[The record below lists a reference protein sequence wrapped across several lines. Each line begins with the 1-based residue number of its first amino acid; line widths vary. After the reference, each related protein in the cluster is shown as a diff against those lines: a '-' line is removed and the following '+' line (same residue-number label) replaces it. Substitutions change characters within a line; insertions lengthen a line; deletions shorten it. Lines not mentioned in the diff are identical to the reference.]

1 MEHESPLS
9 SLSFVEESPNPP
21 EDKGD
26 QINLK
31 DKGLFTLIKLVLTT
45 RTPLVGG
52 LSLPYKYQL
61 IDLRRLLHNQ
71 LNSVYS
77 RIFTNNGVK

>member
-1 MEHESPLS
+1 MEHKLSLS
-9 SLSFVEESPNPP
+9 SLSSVEGSPNPL
-21 EDKGD
+21 EAKGD

-52 LSLPYKYQL
+52 LSLPCQNKLVDSQ
-61 IDLRRLLHNQ
+61 RLLRN
-71 LNSVYS
+71 LFKS
-77 RIFTNNGVK
+77 II

>member
-1 MEHESPLS
+1 MEHKLSLS
-9 SLSFVEESPNPP
+9 SLSSVEEESPNPP
-21 EDKGD
+21 EAKGD

-52 LSLPYKYQL
+52 LSLPRK
-61 IDLRRLLHNQ
+61 
-71 LNSVYS
+71 
-77 RIFTNNGVK
+77 